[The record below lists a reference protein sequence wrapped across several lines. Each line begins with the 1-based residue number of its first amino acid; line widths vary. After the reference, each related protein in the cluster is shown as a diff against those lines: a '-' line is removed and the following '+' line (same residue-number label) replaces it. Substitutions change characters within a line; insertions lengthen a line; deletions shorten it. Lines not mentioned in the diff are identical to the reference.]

1 MNKIIFTTI
10 TNSIF
15 IDILFL
21 YFGLTKEEEEEEN
34 KNYKKNNFLNNN
46 SF

>member
-21 YFGLTKEEEEEEN
+21 YFGLTKEEEEEN

>member
-21 YFGLTKEEEEEEN
+21 YFGLTKEEEEN